1 MKSTRLLHLS
11 FILNCVLG
19 AALLFAIQH
28 CSSKKRSVHSSH
40 HQAAIQQVANQ
51 IQRESNST
59 DKLKQN
65 NQSIV
70 KPESNESVK
79 ENTLPKKQVPIHHN
93 AIIDRTGYMRV
104 TNKLTLE
111 EAKKRE
117 ESALASLTE
126 EEEAKKRKE
135 EEEAKK
141 RKEEEGAKNKN
152 TELNDKVTLVNNNT
166 GSSIFDDTPTS
177 KQNKIWWRQQ
187 FRPVDASSLELNDP
201 LAQSELYSNSESPPL
216 DQILTAYVQKFQD
229 IVSQKHPESKDKV
242 VVVSPNAQMANRL
255 RITVFGL
262 IVGVLLDK
270 AVHVHFA
277 DDWYSDMHDI
287 ITPLVDLTSNALD
300 RKECVGCRQMDM
312 KSALCD
318 DWSTWRHENAGI
330 SISGN
335 SYLTSLLTHNN
346 KLHDRIHQ
354 VFGNYTDYYRMIFTR
369 FFRPSGAIEERLAA
383 FRSAHK
389 LGDKLVVGL
398 HIRSGPD
405 FRSPMTDQDWQNF
418 KACAE
423 VAHTHD

>member
-1 MKSTRLLHLS
+1 MKSAGLLHIS

-19 AALLFAIQH
+19 AALLFAMQH

-59 DKLKQN
+59 NKLKQN

-79 ENTLPKKQVPIHHN
+79 ENTLPKKEVPIHHN
-93 AIIDRTGYMRV
+93 AIIDRTGYIRV
-104 TNKLTLE
+104 TNKLTL
-111 EAKKRE
+111 
-117 ESALASLTE
+117 
-126 EEEAKKRKE
+126 
-135 EEEAKK
+135 EEAKK

-152 TELNDKVTLVNNNT
+152 TELNNKVTLVDNNT

-177 KQNKIWWRQQ
+177 KLNKIWWQQQ
-187 FRPVDASSLELNDP
+187 FRPVDNSSLELNDP

-318 DWSTWRHENAGI
+318 DWSTWRHENSGI

-346 KLHDRIHQ
+346 KLQDRIQ
-354 VFGNYTDYYRMIFTR
+354 EVFGNYTDYYRMIFTR
-369 FFRPSGAIEERLAA
+369 FFRPSGAMEERLAA

-423 VAHTHD
+423 VAHTRYESSRVVE